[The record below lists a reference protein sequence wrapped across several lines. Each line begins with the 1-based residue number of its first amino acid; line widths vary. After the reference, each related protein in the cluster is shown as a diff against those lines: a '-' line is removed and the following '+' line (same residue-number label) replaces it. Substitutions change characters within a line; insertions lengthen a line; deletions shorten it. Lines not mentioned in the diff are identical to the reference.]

1 MAALTGKTAHVKYT
15 AAAFST
21 AAGEAFTSLSP
32 TTDRTEFRIT
42 DGTKRH
48 WTNDQP
54 PIVLVNSTA
63 HTDFAYNAVQ
73 GKILFTGTP
82 LTVAESAQVTA
93 TVYWLTASY
102 LPGVR
107 TWTLDV
113 DNDLHDVTTF
123 TTSTAAAHWR
133 DFVPG
138 LQGAVVDMGRI
149 VDTPTSDTPVWFDH
163 LNTDQDVIIE
173 LLVNSGGS
181 THKFEAYARV
191 ETDGYDV
198 PRDGLE
204 EENITFQ
211 VTSEMFYAT
220 TE

>member
-1 MAALTGKTAHVKYT
+1 MTALTGKTAKVKYT

-42 DGTKRH
+42 DATKRH
-48 WTNDQP
+48 WTQDQP
-54 PIVLVNSTA
+54 PVVLVNSTA
-63 HTDFAYNAVQ
+63 HSDFTVNYVQ
-73 GKILFTGTP
+73 GKITFTGTP

-107 TWTLDV
+107 TWSMDADTDML
-113 DNDLHDVTTF
+113 DVTTLS
-123 TTSTAAAHWR
+123 TSTADVQWR
-133 DFVPG
+133 TFTPG

-149 VDTPTSDTPVWFDH
+149 VDTPTTDTPVWFDH
-163 LNTDQDVIIE
+163 LNTGQDVILE
-173 LLVNSGGS
+173 LVMHSGGS
-181 THKFEAYARV
+181 TYKFEAYGLVDA
-191 ETDGYDV
+191 DAYSV
-198 PRDGLE
+198 PTDGLE
-204 EENITFQ
+204 EESVTFQ